1 MVVSSCRRGPEH
13 RRRVGA
19 EPGHPRVSIE
29 GVWLIEAR
37 LIPTQPASGSRW
49 QTLALLTLLALA
61 IVVFAI
67 PAGRRPFWSSD
78 EARFALLAQDILD
91 HGRWLVPHLRGD
103 LYLNKPQLYFWSIA
117 LLSLLA
123 GRVTE
128 LTAAIPSVASAVAT
142 VGAVVAIGRLLW
154 GPRVGLLAG
163 LILIA
168 TPPFYIFSHAVLSD
182 VMMTAFMM
190 WALYFLLCAQTGD
203 DRRWPLLAF
212 YGCIG
217 AAVLAKGPAGL
228 AALAAGAVATAATR
242 GPAALNRLKPLYGL
256 VVLGAAAVVW
266 FAPYLVES
274 HGGFVSRVLVG
285 HYTPWYFGGGLGPR
299 LGQFA
304 SLLGNFLPWTL
315 LLVAA
320 AVWWRGR
327 PDAGRR
333 WVGAATVSLA
343 LILGLSGHQRAR
355 YLLPIYPGLAL
366 LVAEFVGRAGAEDG
380 RRAIRLGAWA
390 FAALAVVGATLGP
403 LLQGY
408 VSGDDR
414 VYLPAGPVELAA
426 IVVLVLGAALSQ
438 IVGER
443 RRAFAAGTAVA
454 ALLVC
459 AVMTLEGATY
469 PLRYTRDNDLRP
481 LAAAAARYTPSGSA
495 VIAYPDA
502 RLSLDFYVRR
512 PVIEAATPEIAAA
525 LVARA
530 PSVVVTSR
538 SHWPELAALLPASA
552 RVVATGHAGGR
563 EYVVV
568 VP

>member
-1 MVVSSCRRGPEH
+1 VL
-13 RRRVGA
+13 
-19 EPGHPRVSIE
+19 
-29 GVWLIEAR
+29 GV
-37 LIPTQPASGSRW
+37 
-49 QTLALLTLLALA
+49 LALA

-78 EARFALLAQDILD
+78 EARFAVLAQDILD

-117 LLSLLA
+117 VLSMLA

-128 LTAAIPSVASAVAT
+128 LTAAIPSVASAVST

-154 GPRVGLLAG
+154 GPHVGLLAG

-168 TPPFYIFSHAVLSD
+168 TPPFYVFSHAVLAD
-182 VMMTAFMM
+182 VMMTAFMT
-190 WALYFLLCAQTGD
+190 WALYFLLRAQAGGD
-203 DRRWPLLAF
+203 GRWPLVAF
-212 YGCIG
+212 YGFIG

-228 AALAAGAVATAATR
+228 AALAAGAVAIAVTR
-242 GPAALNRLKPLYGL
+242 GPATLRRLKPFYGL
-256 VVLGAAAVVW
+256 VVLAAAALVW
-266 FAPYLVES
+266 FAPYLVQS
-274 HGGFVSRVLVG
+274 QGRFVSRVLVG
-285 HYTPWYFGGGLGPR
+285 HYTPWYLDGGLAPR

-304 SLLGNFLPWTL
+304 ALLVNFLPWTVL
-315 LLVAA
+315 LAA
-320 AVWWRGR
+320 AVAWWPGR

-343 LILGLSGHQRAR
+343 LMLGLSGHQRAR

-366 LVAEFVGRAGAEDG
+366 LVAEFVGHAGAEG
-380 RRAIRLGAWA
+380 GVRAIRLGAWA
-390 FAALAVVGATLGP
+390 FAALAATGAIVGP
-403 LLQGY
+403 FLQGY

-414 VYLPAGPVELAA
+414 VYLPASSMELAA

-438 IVGER
+438 VIGVR

-454 ALLVC
+454 ALLVS
-459 AVMTLEGATY
+459 AVMILEGVTY

-481 LAAAAARYTPSGSA
+481 LAEAAARYTPSGSA

-502 RLSLDFYVRR
+502 RLSLDFDVRR
-512 PVIEAATPEIAAA
+512 PVIEAATPQIAAT
-525 LVARA
+525 LVSKA
-530 PSVVVTSR
+530 PSAVVTSR
-538 SHWPELAALLPASA
+538 SHWPALSALLPASA
-552 RVVATGHAGGR
+552 RVVATAHAGGR
-563 EYVVV
+563 EYVVI